1 MLLMDVMDALAQIE
15 ERIEVAKTMIE
26 HVPEYYEALKIAK
39 ASIEAQMELANILND
54 LSAAT
59 KEGDT
64 FSRDCLLETLYQVW
78 AGELPEEYKYIR
90 EDKG

>member
-1 MLLMDVMDALAQIE
+1 MLLIEALAQIE
-15 ERIEVAKTMIE
+15 ERIQVAETMPNY
-26 HVPEYYEALKIAK
+26 VPEYYEALKIAK
-39 ASIEAQMELANILND
+39 ASIEAQMELADILND
-54 LSAAT
+54 LSVAT

-90 EDKG
+90 EDAE

>member
-1 MLLMDVMDALAQIE
+1 MLLFEALAQIE
-15 ERIEVAKTMIE
+15 ERIQVAETMAN

-54 LSAAT
+54 LSTAT

-64 FSRDCLLETLYQVW
+64 FSRDCLFETLYQVW